1 MRATFVNTQME
12 HAQRVSLSEIFEVRN
27 EGFTAEEVLAVLA
40 ASCEAL
46 SKTSGGVF
54 SPDFVF
60 ITLQGR
66 VQVRVFCARAKVA
79 F

>member
-1 MRATFVNTQME
+1 ME

-46 SKTSGGVF
+46 SKVSGGVF

-60 ITLQGR
+60 ITHQGR
-66 VQVRVFCARAKVA
+66 VQVRFFC
-79 F
+79 